1 MTLGGWIF
9 MLGSVGFVVTLCA
22 LCFWKVLRRP
32 GTVERLQSP
41 HTIATGD
48 EDT

>member
-1 MTLGGWIF
+1 MTLGSWLF
-9 MLGSVGFVVTLCA
+9 MLGSVGSVIALCA
-22 LCFWKVLRRP
+22 FCFWKVLKRP
-32 GTVERLQSP
+32 GAAERLQSP